1 MQGSLLAIEIETDLV
16 ALRSEELDAG
26 AAPARV
32 LIAPWGEVESTRGN
46 FVVDAEALAAT
57 IEQFREHATD
67 LPIDFEHQTLGGAF
81 SSPDGLAPAAG
92 WIKDLISVESV
103 GLMAE
108 VEWTELGLEHLQLRQ
123 YRYLSPVAMVRQSD
137 RRMTGLH
144 SAALTNKPAIVG
156 MEAIVNRDAACGGDD
171 GTAVSESAQAVFD
184 PEAQTRREARTRR
197 EACGSLSC
205 VCGTHVRE
213 SARAKARGSLNNV
226 VEDQSMLESLETLR
240 KHLQLNGEEGARQV
254 LIAAAQ
260 RITELEQHQEL
271 KNAEERVVE
280 ALACGKLTEAQR
292 EWAMRLAL
300 KDPASFEQ
308 WSRSAPVVICLGQ
321 TAGPGARDRAGN
333 REHGVASRARS
344 EYQSDS
350 LLQALTSEE
359 AYVQLALREE

>member
-1 MQGSLLAIEIETDLV
+1 MPGSMLAIQSETNLV
-16 ALRSEELDAG
+16 ALRSTELDAG
-26 AAPARV
+26 AAPARI

-92 WIKDLISVESV
+92 WIKDLISVDSV

-108 VEWTELGLEHLQLRQ
+108 VEWTELGLEHLQRRQ
-123 YRYLSPVAMVRQSD
+123 YRYLSPVAMIRQSD
-137 RRMTGLH
+137 RRMIGLH

-156 MEAIVNRDAACGGDD
+156 MEAIVNRDGGCGGDD
-171 GTAVSESAQAVFD
+171 GTVVSGSAQAK
-184 PEAQTRREARTRR
+184 T
-197 EACGSLSC
+197 
-205 VCGTHVRE
+205 
-213 SARAKARGSLNNV
+213 RGSLDNV

-260 RITELEQHQEL
+260 RITELEQHQEQ
-271 KNAEERVVE
+271 KNAEERVAE

-300 KDPASFEQ
+300 NDRASFEQ
-308 WSRSAPVVICLGQ
+308 WSRSAPVVICLGK
-321 TAGPGARDRAGN
+321 TAGPGALDRAGR

>member
-1 MQGSLLAIEIETDLV
+1 MQGSMLAIQSETDLV
-16 ALRSEELDAG
+16 ALRSAELDAG
-26 AAPARV
+26 AAPSRV
-32 LIAPWGEVESTRGN
+32 LVAPWGEVESTRGN

-57 IEQFREHATD
+57 IEQFHEHGTD

-92 WIKDLISVESV
+92 WIKQLISVESV

-123 YRYLSPVAMVRQSD
+123 YRYLSPVAMIRQSD

-156 MEAIVNRDAACGGDD
+156 MEAIVNRDGACGGGD
-171 GTAVSESAQAVFD
+171 GAAVNESAQA
-184 PEAQTRREARTRR
+184 
-197 EACGSLSC
+197 EACGSL
-205 VCGTHVRE
+205 
-213 SARAKARGSLNNV
+213 NNS

-240 KHLQLNGEEGARQV
+240 KQLQLNGEEGARQV

-260 RITELEQHQEL
+260 RITELEQRQEQ
-271 KNAEERVVE
+271 KNAEEHVAE
-280 ALACGKLTEAQR
+280 AMACGKLTEAQR

-300 KDPASFEQ
+300 KDPVSFEQ

-321 TAGPGARDRAGN
+321 TAGPGSLDRAGR
-333 REHGVASRARS
+333 REHVAASRARS